1 METKPKQKMIITQQ
15 NIYKETKVTQ
25 RWCKDPVNRSCK
37 RRKTMRKKHSHD
49 TQKLSVMF

>member
-37 RRKTMRKKHSHD
+37 RRKTMRKKH
-49 TQKLSVMF
+49 